1 VMSCNLFDVSKG
13 RRFLMNRFWLCTGQ
27 ESRRREHQE
36 LSISLSVLTD
46 GEPDEE
52 ERRTLI
58 N

>member
-1 VMSCNLFDVSKG
+1 
-13 RRFLMNRFWLCTGQ
+13 MNRFWLCTGQ

-52 ERRTLI
+52 EHEQDSDQLI
-58 N
+58 NTQRFRA